1 MFIKRKSANL
11 FKKSAKLSLMKF
23 KNAAVA
29 AAKAHAEEKPETPKK
44 NRKASTT
51 IVTGDAGEQ

>member
-1 MFIKRKSANL
+1 MFIKRKSTNL
-11 FKKSAKLSLMKF
+11 FKKSATLSLMKL

-29 AAKAHAEEKPETPKK
+29 AAKAHVEEKPETPKK
-44 NRKASTT
+44 GRKASTT

>member
-11 FKKSAKLSLMKF
+11 FKKSAKLSLMKL

-29 AAKAHAEEKPETPKK
+29 AAKAHVEEKPAVSLKK
-44 NRKASTT
+44 VKKAGT
-51 IVTGDAGEQ
+51 ITGEAGEQ

>member
-11 FKKSAKLSLMKF
+11 FKKSAKLSLMKL

-29 AAKAHAEEKPETPKK
+29 AAKAHVEEKPAVSPKK
-44 NRKASTT
+44 VKKAGT
-51 IVTGDAGEQ
+51 ITGEAGEQ

>member
-11 FKKSAKLSLMKF
+11 FKKSAKLSLMKL
-23 KNAAVA
+23 KNATVS
-29 AAKAHAEEKPETPKK
+29 AAKAHAEEKPATQKK

-51 IVTGDAGEQ
+51 IVTSDAGEQ

>member
-11 FKKSAKLSLMKF
+11 FKKSAKLSLMKL
-23 KNAAVA
+23 KNAAVT